1 MNLIFAVLHVD
12 QAAVL
17 AVEEL
22 RIALAAFSLAALLE
36 NEMVFAIAREHA
48 IVTLA
53 LHKVGIGLHDRLEV
67 NAQIGILFHNVK
79 GCTATQN

>member
-36 NEMVFAIAREHA
+36 DEMVFAIAREHA

-79 GCTATQN
+79 GLRG

>member
-1 MNLIFAVLHVD
+1 MNLIFAVLHVN

-22 RIALAAFSLAALLE
+22 RIALAAFSLTALLE
-36 NEMVFAIAREHA
+36 DEVVFAIAGEHA

-67 NAQIGILFHNVK
+67 NAQVCVFLHNVK
-79 GCTATQN
+79 GLRG